1 MMKTYNQM
9 GLIGCGLMG
18 GSLALALK
26 QARVV
31 KSVVGYSKS
40 PSTTARAKAKGV
52 IDLEAKSAMQ
62 ACAGSDLIVVAV
74 PVSATGATFKSIRQ
88 FVQSNVLTLDV
99 GSTKQ
104 DVVRNAEKFLG
115 WNAQYFVPAH
125 PITGKEVSGVD
136 HAEAGLYR
144 GSNVVLTP
152 TPATDLDKVQDAQ
165 ALWAAVGA
173 RVHVMSPSEHDAIMA
188 GVSHLPHL
196 VAFAFMNGLLS
207 QSDYSAMVKLAGP
220 GFRDFTRI
228 AAGDPVLWRDVMLA
242 NRTEVMGQLRQLVL
256 SMQAFQKALHDQD
269 GDALEQLIKKAS
281 KARNE
286 WRS

>member
-1 MMKTYNQM
+1 
-9 GLIGCGLMG
+9 MG

-26 QARVV
+26 QARLV

-40 PSTTARAKAKGV
+40 PSTTARAKAMGV
-52 IDLEAKSAMQ
+52 IDLEAQSAMQ
-62 ACAGSDLIVVAV
+62 ACAGSDLIVIAV
-74 PVSATGATFKSIRQ
+74 PVSATSATFKSIRQ
-88 FVQSNVLTLDV
+88 FVKADVLTLDV

-104 DVVRNAEKFLG
+104 DVVKNAEKHLG

-125 PITGKEVSGVD
+125 PITGKEVSGVE

-152 TPATDLDKVQDAQ
+152 TPATDLDKVQEAQ
-165 ALWAAVGA
+165 ALWSAVGG
-173 RVHVMSPSEHDAIMA
+173 RVHVMSPSEHDAILA

-196 VAFAFMNGLLS
+196 VSFAFMNGLLA
-207 QSDYSAMVKLAGP
+207 QPDYASFMQLAGP

-228 AAGDPVLWRDVMLA
+228 AGGDPVLWRDVLMA
-242 NRTEVMGQLRQLVL
+242 NRTEVMGQLRQLVM
-256 SMQAFQKALHDQD
+256 SMQSFQKALHDED

-281 KARNE
+281 KARNQ
-286 WRS
+286 WRA